1 MLGVMVLWLNFLFFL
16 TICHFSTYNK
26 IMINDKWKIKLSTK
40 LSKSITE
47 LPENVRSKFL
57 ALFKALEEKGA
68 IQYD

>member
-1 MLGVMVLWLNFLFFL
+1 
-16 TICHFSTYNK
+16 
-26 IMINDKWKIKLSTK
+26 MINDKWKIKLSTK